1 MTDESRRLSVF
12 KEKRGPGA
20 HRPSSAARMGRRF
33 CRVRRKGKATAQAAV
48 EKRTKGRNPCRCSLM
63 FFSGSSPSHAHFFG
77 HRRASS
83 SSFFGLSSSPPLSD
97 SRPTLGFYSFT
108 FSADT
113 SSFLELTPSSAPSS
127 SSSVPSFPASTS
139 ALPSRA
145 SSLPSSSNS
154 SLTSRW
160 SRSSSPSSFPS
171 SLSPASSP
179 CCVYPTSAPS
189 SSSYAASSSAF
200 PPSASLSPLPLL
212 ESPVSSPASVP
223 LSSSC
228 SPSCTRSSAPG
239 CSGQIAV
246 SPVDP
251 PSLFL
256 PRFSSHGTPNNCGR
270 PSRWK
275 VCLHFV
281 SFLFSLL
288 SVFLVASL
296 VHPSAAAP
304 GVYVH
309 PGAGAVWRAAS
320 AGLPR
325 SLCESPYLRQSR
337 RILGE
342 RSRRAALA
350 VACLSGPS
358 GDASLPSFSTFLL
371 SPGSAFSPSAKTR
384 SSLDTD
390 LSSAA
395 CAPSAKKHD
404 SLAVFC
410 SLSCLQSFSP
420 ELCPSPAAACRQLS
434 FSSLSFL
441 PSPSKAVH
449 TALGAGASTRSCAGV
464 YVHRRVSVA
473 DGGMRGAWRRRE
485 EGCGGEAR
493 LDEHRGNFWRQAS
506 ALKLSS
512 VHTAQAIMR
521 SGSPFSSRSSVQS
534 ASSSFHLSSDCAS
547 PVSTSSLLSSFSEE
561 GERGENATS
570 PHCAMPAAVSAE
582 SLQVFSALFRPRGRK
597 AEESGQSQTTVEKR
611 SLQPRSPSPSAASS
625 PSSPSPSASVS
636 HSSDPFFV
644 EPFSAASGE
653 SPEEYLL
660 RGRLAQPPPL
670 LDDAGAL
677 LPRNASTPFPTLSPF
692 RVSAEAR
699 GRLQPQVV
707 DSLTPWKRI
716 VADKFV
722 RTATDTFIPKH
733 RNFSAHKIGQAAAV
747 QSASA
752 AADLPL
758 VRDAVERAV
767 WAAEKRQEK
776 LMRQRAAEAAGE
788 GENAS
793 TEDAA
798 AREEEMRR
806 RVWRETERHMKSLL
820 GGGTQVDVDDD
831 FHFNDSWLAE
841 GYEDI
846 SAEPRFVPPDW
857 TDVPRPCKNSTA
869 ITTLTASHLTKPVI
883 DTADPRQRNRLRIQY
898 FSPKEKKRQA
908 FWQSLLTVGRESA
921 HSRLSAAHAWL
932 SERHEQQQEEAY
944 KNRRQIGEL
953 MILRERRRREKQ
965 RELEQAGGRYRPP
978 QPPPYPLPLHYL
990 YVNHRLYNAFKLMN
1004 VIGWEACLDLP
1015 TPHARLEAFR
1025 HEHNL
1030 RSFYLLPVDDRVSLT
1045 AGIERRE
1052 APGKKPKAAQVSNA
1066 RKRPDANQ
1074 SSSHHYSVVFSVPDS
1089 TSAPSPLHS
1098 SSSSSPSSASSSLVV
1113 PLRLGDF
1120 FLPNMDAVLVLRDGV
1135 IDPQLSRNLEK
1146 FGGVEGGEE
1155 EVEGAGLLERG
1166 MRATFHGD
1174 EESTTQRGER
1184 NEGERREANES
1195 TNDEGTNKDGAGQ
1208 TGGGT
1213 GGGCCGGSGQ
1223 KPGGRTPGE
1232 GGEEEEPC
1240 ASHGTQSTQHH
1251 GAGNASEDD
1260 AEGEEEE
1267 AYVGSFLNIRHPG
1280 VRSAVAQELQ
1290 FVPEYSN
1297 YWRTNT
1303 QPFHRGQIGKTSR
1316 KYDSD
1321 FAIYDYRK
1329 LDFGMAKFSA
1339 LNLASMQDAAC
1350 IVVGD
1355 DPRYDEKTQE
1365 KVNEEKR
1372 ARGMAMVD
1380 ALVAGADKGRR
1391 NVDEK
1396 RGERGNDVDSGATAT
1411 SAKNRL
1417 WEEGAGSTDRRT
1429 AEGAV
1434 TQRQEVDRE
1443 RGREEVD
1450 QMAKTEQME
1459 TPRSAASPGCAEAS
1473 AATGEKTGMK
1483 EKMTLESLIDAIE
1496 ESQDSRGPEKG
1507 IGVEADRQRRK
1518 EMKFQV
1524 LHLLTSDLVDLLPYL
1539 PPYNHSLPFSSP
1551 PPSLSSPPAHPL
1563 VNPRLVVHVGRGV
1576 NCTLHQTFLSLSDL
1590 LPENDQQ
1597 RLAEAGARQEM
1608 ARPAYMRGR
1617 GRGGFVN
1624 SNTRIVLE
1632 SDAELHHVY
1641 DQEQAID
1648 SWHMEN
1654 LSVQMGKN
1662 STYVLRQVDLGA
1674 QAGRF
1679 NLQIEGA
1686 ESSRH
1691 TSLGL
1696 AVLNGHQ
1703 EHGKYEMFHHLKP
1716 RGETT
1721 QIMKS
1726 LVGGKA
1732 RAVWRGRIRIER
1744 DGIGT
1749 AAESLNRVVLLDEG
1763 SRCVAIPTLEIIP
1776 DDVVKANHGAMIR
1789 DLDIEPLFFL
1799 MSRGMDELEARKML
1813 MKAYADD
1820 VISPIG
1826 DENLRER
1833 VFKKIFSMA
1842 PKKKKKLKRHHMFK
1856 GGEHA

>member
-1 MTDESRRLSVF
+1 M
-12 KEKRGPGA
+12 
-20 HRPSSAARMGRRF
+20 
-33 CRVRRKGKATAQAAV
+33 
-48 EKRTKGRNPCRCSLM
+48 
-63 FFSGSSPSHAHFFG
+63 
-77 HRRASS
+77 
-83 SSFFGLSSSPPLSD
+83 
-97 SRPTLGFYSFT
+97 
-108 FSADT
+108 
-113 SSFLELTPSSAPSS
+113 
-127 SSSVPSFPASTS
+127 
-139 ALPSRA
+139 
-145 SSLPSSSNS
+145 
-154 SLTSRW
+154 
-160 SRSSSPSSFPS
+160 
-171 SLSPASSP
+171 
-179 CCVYPTSAPS
+179 
-189 SSSYAASSSAF
+189 
-200 PPSASLSPLPLL
+200 
-212 ESPVSSPASVP
+212 
-223 LSSSC
+223 
-228 SPSCTRSSAPG
+228 
-239 CSGQIAV
+239 
-246 SPVDP
+246 
-251 PSLFL
+251 
-256 PRFSSHGTPNNCGR
+256 
-270 PSRWK
+270 
-275 VCLHFV
+275 
-281 SFLFSLL
+281 
-288 SVFLVASL
+288 
-296 VHPSAAAP
+296 
-304 GVYVH
+304 
-309 PGAGAVWRAAS
+309 
-320 AGLPR
+320 
-325 SLCESPYLRQSR
+325 
-337 RILGE
+337 
-342 RSRRAALA
+342 
-350 VACLSGPS
+350 
-358 GDASLPSFSTFLL
+358 
-371 SPGSAFSPSAKTR
+371 
-384 SSLDTD
+384 
-390 LSSAA
+390 
-395 CAPSAKKHD
+395 
-404 SLAVFC
+404 
-410 SLSCLQSFSP
+410 
-420 ELCPSPAAACRQLS
+420 
-434 FSSLSFL
+434 
-441 PSPSKAVH
+441 
-449 TALGAGASTRSCAGV
+449 
-464 YVHRRVSVA
+464 
-473 DGGMRGAWRRRE
+473 
-485 EGCGGEAR
+485 
-493 LDEHRGNFWRQAS
+493 
-506 ALKLSS
+506 
-512 VHTAQAIMR
+512 
-521 SGSPFSSRSSVQS
+521 SSR
-534 ASSSFHLSSDCAS
+534 
-547 PVSTSSLLSSFSEE
+547 SEE
-561 GERGENATS
+561 GEKGEIETGT
-570 PHCAMPAAVSAE
+570 HCAMPAAVSAA
-582 SLQVFSALFRPRGRK
+582 SLQVFSSLFRPGGSTT
-597 AEESGQSQTTVEKR
+597 EESEQSQTTVEKR
-611 SLQPRSPSPSAASS
+611 SPKARATRASGGLQPQTPSPSVASS
-625 PSSPSPSASVS
+625 PSSPSPSASS
-636 HSSDPFFV
+636 SLSSDPFSL
-644 EPFSAASGE
+644 EPFSTASGE

-660 RGRLAQPPPL
+660 RGRLALPPPL
-670 LDDAGAL
+670 LDDAGVL
-677 LPRNASTPFPTLSPF
+677 LPRNVSTSFPALSPF
-692 RVSAEAR
+692 RVSEEAR
-699 GRLQPQVV
+699 ARMQPQVV
-707 DSLTPWKRI
+707 DTLTPWKRI

-722 RTATDTFIPKH
+722 RTATDTFTPKH

-747 QSASA
+747 QSATA

-758 VRDAVERAV
+758 VREAVERAV

-776 LMRQRAAEAAGE
+776 LMRQSAAEGAGE
-788 GENAS
+788 GESDS

-798 AREEEMRR
+798 AREEKMRR
-806 RVWRETERHMKSLL
+806 RVWRETERHMRSLL
-820 GGGTQVDVDDD
+820 GGGTQVDFDDD

-846 SAEPRFVPPDW
+846 STEPRFVPPDW

-932 SERHEQQQEEAY
+932 SACHEKQQEEAY

-953 MILRERRRREKQ
+953 MILRERRRREQQ
-965 RELEQAGGRYRPP
+965 RELEEAGGIYRPP

-1015 TPHARLEAFR
+1015 TPHSRLEAFR

-1052 APGKKPKAAQVSNA
+1052 APVKTPEAAQVANA
-1066 RKRPDANQ
+1066 RRRPVASH
-1074 SSSHHYSVVFSVPDS
+1074 SSSHTYSVVFSVPDS
-1089 TSAPSPLHS
+1089 TSVRSPPHS
-1098 SSSSSPSSASSSLVV
+1098 SSSSSLTL
-1113 PLRLGDF
+1113 PLRLGEF
-1120 FLPNMDAVLVLRDGV
+1120 LLPNMDAVLVLRDGV
-1135 IDPQLSRNLEK
+1135 IDPRLSQNLEK

-1166 MRATFHGD
+1166 TRTTFDED
-1174 EESTTQRGER
+1174 EESATQQRRGH
-1184 NEGERREANES
+1184 EGERSDANEAKR
-1195 TNDEGTNKDGAGQ
+1195 DEGENNDGARH
-1208 TGGGT
+1208 TGGDN

-1223 KPGGRTPGE
+1223 KPGVRTPGE
-1232 GGEEEEPC
+1232 GGEGEETC
-1240 ASHGTQSTQHH
+1240 ASHGTQSPQHH

-1355 DPRYDEKTQE
+1355 DPRYDEEAQE

-1380 ALVAGADKGRR
+1380 ALVGGADKGRR
-1391 NVDEK
+1391 TVDEK
-1396 RGERGNDVDSGATAT
+1396 RGEPGNDVDSGGTAKA
-1411 SAKNRL
+1411 AKNHL
-1417 WEEGAGSTDRRT
+1417 WEEGVGPKDERT
-1429 AEGAV
+1429 AEGAC
-1434 TQRQEVDRE
+1434 TQQKEISCERDRE
-1443 RGREEVD
+1443 E
-1450 QMAKTEQME
+1450 MEQVAEAEHVE
-1459 TPRSAASPGCAEAS
+1459 TPRRAVSPESAEAS
-1473 AATGEKTGMK
+1473 AATVEKTGMK
-1483 EKMTLESLIDAIE
+1483 EKITLESLIDAIE

-1507 IGVEADRQRRK
+1507 FGVETDRPTRK

-1524 LHLLTSDLVDLLPYL
+1524 LHLLTSDHVDLLPYL
-1539 PPYNHSLPFSSP
+1539 PRYNHSLPMSSP
-1551 PPSLSSPPAHPL
+1551 PSSLSSPPAHPL

-1608 ARPAYMRGR
+1608 VRPAYMRGR

-1648 SWHMEN
+1648 SWHVEN

-1662 STYVLRQVDLGA
+1662 STYVLRHVDLGA

-1716 RGETT
+1716 RGETS

-1744 DGIGT
+1744 DGTGT

-1833 VFKKIFSMA
+1833 VFRKILSMA